1 MKKWNAPSISCVEI
15 SETEHNVFGIYYDNG
30 YVGDGHLGLLTW
42 DCPGSGSGSS
52 SDSSSE
58 DSSNDQGGSTEFDS

>member
-15 SETEHNVFGIYYDNG
+15 SETEHNIFGIYYDNG
-30 YVGDGHLGLLTW
+30 YVGDGHVGLLTW
-42 DCPGSGSGSS
+42 DCGSGSG